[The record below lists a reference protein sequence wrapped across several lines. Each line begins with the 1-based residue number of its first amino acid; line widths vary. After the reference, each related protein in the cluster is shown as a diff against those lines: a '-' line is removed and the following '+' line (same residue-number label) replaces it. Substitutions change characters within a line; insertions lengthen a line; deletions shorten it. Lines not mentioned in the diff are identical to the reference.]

1 MPQGSCRKDCAAKP
15 LQLFLVRRVK
25 EGKGVVHIKNKALQE
40 TRRRAENNR
49 PMTLRH
55 LLAILFAT
63 LVVSAAAWAGP
74 LDTGD
79 AAYKSGDYAQAA
91 ALYGQAAAHG
101 HGAEQAKAYY
111 KLGNALHKLSRP
123 ADARNA
129 YLRAQSIDPSL
140 SFASSPDKFNSALA
154 RVSGGTMTR
163 GNRQG
168 GAVPLGAGGRA
179 VPGGDQAYLGLVN
192 SNVYVSPDV
201 PNIDTQALQQAAVEG
216 KDNPHT
222 IVKIAILSRL
232 PPGFRYDA
240 AHYAGILH
248 QSLNLQKNGLVVAVL
263 SGPKAGVGVA
273 TTELG
278 SDKNTQLARQYA
290 PQVAANPTQGMAA
303 LAGAVASAVN
313 GKEYGGA
320 SILWIVFLIVVAAVA
335 WLVVSATRQKKA
347 QIGQAR
353 EQIAPLKQYVLES
366 IGYIDGYLDVLPKNN
381 PDSDTVR
388 TLRQAASDKYDNA
401 SKALAVA
408 TADSDIARAQ
418 GLLNA
423 ARADVDNARKALDRA
438 LGNTA
443 NIPGDDALRPKP
455 LPETQ
460 REVNAVPTNQR
471 GVSFFSSRPAPI
483 GSLVPVTVTING
495 QSKQVLA
502 TPEEADELR
511 RGRMPQV
518 RTFDVQGQRVPW
530 YAYNQYDPYNDYWR
544 YQNSGWGGFGGGV
557 VAGLVGAELMGDLF
571 SPRYYGGFGGGYS
584 PYAFSTDNDYY
595 RGYYDAEQSQQA
607 YGSGFDNYGG
617 GGNYDNAGGANFM
630 QDSGPG
636 YDTQDYGSG
645 GGGYGYSGGGSDRS

>member
-1 MPQGSCRKDCAAKP
+1 M
-15 LQLFLVRRVK
+15 
-25 EGKGVVHIKNKALQE
+25 
-40 TRRRAENNR
+40 TRRH
-49 PMTLRH
+49 TL
-55 LLAILFAT
+55 AFCFFT
-63 LVVSAAAWAGP
+63 LTLTFTLGASAWAGP

-79 AAYKSGDYAQAA
+79 AAYKSGGFAQAA
-91 ALYGQAAAHG
+91 AAYGQAAATTHG
-101 HGAEQAKAYY
+101 TEQAKAYY
-111 KLGNALHKLSRP
+111 KLGNALHKLNRP

-129 YLRAQSIDPSL
+129 YLRAQTIDPSL
-140 SFASSPDKFNSALA
+140 SFASSPDKFSSALA
-154 RVSGGTMTR
+154 RVSGGASTT
-163 GNRQG
+163 GGSRQN
-168 GAVPLGAGGRA
+168 AGRLPANGQA

-201 PNIDTQALQQAAVEG
+201 PGINTQALQQAAVQG
-216 KDNPHT
+216 QGNPHT
-222 IVKIAILSRL
+222 VVKVAILSRL
-232 PPGFRYDA
+232 PRPFTSA
-240 AHYAGILH
+240 ARYAGTLH
-248 QSLNLQKNGLVVAVL
+248 TALHLQKNGLVVAAL
-263 SGPKAGVGVA
+263 SGPDAGVGVA

-278 SDKNTQLARQYA
+278 SDKNMQLAQQYA

-303 LAGAVASAVN
+303 LAGAVASAIN

-320 SILWIVFLIVVAAVA
+320 SILWIVFLIVVGAVA
-335 WLVVSATRQKKA
+335 WLVISATRQKKA

-353 EQIAPLKQYVLES
+353 DQIAPLKQYVLES
-366 IGYIDGYLDVLPKNN
+366 IGYLDGYVDVLPKNN

-388 TLRQAASDKYDNA
+388 SLRQSASDKYDNA

-418 GLLNA
+418 NLLNA

-460 REVNAVPTNQR
+460 QQVNAVPADQR

-518 RTFDVQGQRVPW
+518 RTFDVQGRRVPW

-557 VAGLVGAELMGDLF
+557 VAGLAGAELMGDLF
-571 SPRYYGGFGGGYS
+571 SPRYYGGGYS

-595 RGYYDAEQSQQA
+595 RGYYDAEQSNRA
-607 YGSGFDNYGG
+607 YGSGFDNYNGG
-617 GGNYDNAGGANFM
+617 GNYDNTGGNYDNAGGAAFM

-636 YDTQDYGSG
+636 YDTQDYGNSG
-645 GGGYGYSGGGSDRS
+645 GGGYTGGSDRS

>member
-1 MPQGSCRKDCAAKP
+1 M
-15 LQLFLVRRVK
+15 QLFRVHRVTYYNSTFRGHRARR
-25 EGKGVVHIKNKALQE
+25 GTGQE
-40 TRRRAENNR
+40 QEKTHRAENNDI
-49 PMTLRH
+49 MTVRNLI
-55 LLAILFAT
+55 AAFFAVLT
-63 LVVSAAAWAGP
+63 LGAAAWAGP

-79 AAYKSGDYAQAA
+79 TAYKSGDFTQAA
-91 ALYGQAAAHG
+91 AAYGQAAASTQ
-101 HGAEQAKAYY
+101 GAEQAKAYY
-111 KLGNALHKLSRP
+111 KLGNALHKLRRS

-154 RVSGGTMTR
+154 RVG
-163 GNRQG
+163 G
-168 GAVPLGAGGRA
+168 GAASEGGGQGEASRPAAEGRA

-192 SNVYVSPDV
+192 SNVYVDPAV
-201 PNIDTQALQQAAVEG
+201 GGIDPQVLQQAAVQG
-216 KDNPHT
+216 QGNPHT
-222 IVKIAILSRL
+222 VVKIAIVSRL
-232 PPGFRYDA
+232 PGRFRSA
-240 AHYAGILH
+240 AAYAGTLY
-248 QSLNLQKNGLVVAVL
+248 QSLNLQKNGLVVAAL
-263 SGPKAGVGVA
+263 SGPGAGVGVA
-273 TTELG
+273 TKDLG
-278 SDKNTQLARQYA
+278 SEKNAQLAQQYA
-290 PQVAANPTQGMAA
+290 PQVAADPTKGMAA
-303 LAGAVASAVN
+303 LAGGVAAAVN
-313 GKEYGGA
+313 GKEYRGA
-320 SILWIVFLIVVAAVA
+320 SVLWIVFLIVVAAVA

-353 EQIAPLKQYVLES
+353 DQIAPLKQYVLES
-366 IGYIDGYLDVLPKNN
+366 IGYLDGYVDVLPKNN

-388 TLRQAASDKYDNA
+388 SLRQAASDKYDNA
-401 SKALAVA
+401 TKALGVA

-438 LGNTA
+438 LGNTS

-460 REVNAVPTNQR
+460 QQVSAVPADQR

-495 QSKQVLA
+495 ESKQVLA

-544 YQNSGWGGFGGGV
+544 YQNNGWGGFGGGV
-557 VAGLVGAELMGDLF
+557 VAGLVGAELLGDLF

-607 YGSGFDNYGG
+607 YGSGFDGYGG
-617 GGNYDNAGGANFM
+617 GGNYDNAGGAAFM
-630 QDSGPG
+630 QDGGPG
-636 YDTQDYGSG
+636 YDTQDYGNGG
-645 GGGYGYSGGGSDRS
+645 GGGYGGGDRS

>member
-1 MPQGSCRKDCAAKP
+1 MFMTMRHTLAV
-15 LQLFLVRRVK
+15 LFLTL
-25 EGKGVVHIKNKALQE
+25 AL
-40 TRRRAENNR
+40 
-49 PMTLRH
+49 
-55 LLAILFAT
+55 
-63 LVVSAAAWAGP
+63 SAVAAAGP

-79 AAYKSGDYAQAA
+79 SAYKSGSYAQAA
-91 ALYGQAAAHG
+91 ANYGQAAAQT

-111 KLGNALHKLSRP
+111 KLGNALHKLNRP

-140 SFASSPDKFNSALA
+140 SFASSPGKFQSALA
-154 RVSGGTMTR
+154 RVSGGT
-163 GNRQG
+163 
-168 GAVPLGAGGRA
+168 GAAGGRRLGGA
-179 VPGGDQAYLGLVN
+179 QSPANGRGVPGGDQAYLGLVN

-201 PNIDTQALQQAAVEG
+201 PNVDTQALQQAAVQG
-216 KDNPHT
+216 RDTPHT
-222 IVKIAILSRL
+222 VVKIAILSRL
-232 PPGFRYDA
+232 PRGFASVSR
-240 AHYAGILH
+240 YAGTLH
-248 QSLNLQKNGLVVAVL
+248 RSLNLQKNGLVVAAL
-263 SGPKAGVGVA
+263 SGPGAGVGVA

-278 SDKNTQLARQYA
+278 TDKNTALARQYA
-290 PQVAANPTQGMAA
+290 PQVAADPTRGMAA
-303 LAGAVASAVN
+303 LAGAAASAIN

-320 SILWIVFLIVVAAVA
+320 SILWIVFLIVVIAVA

-353 EQIAPLKQYVLES
+353 AQIAPLKHYVLES
-366 IGYIDGYLDVLPKNN
+366 IGYLDGYVDVLPKNN
-381 PDSDTVR
+381 PDSDMVR
-388 TLRQAASDKYDNA
+388 SLRQAASDKYDNA

-423 ARADVDNARKALDRA
+423 ARADVDSARKALDRA

-443 NIPGDDALRPKP
+443 NIPGDDALRPAP

-460 REVNAVPTNQR
+460 QEVNAVPEGQR
-471 GVSFFSSRPAPI
+471 GVSFFSSRPAPL

-544 YQNSGWGGFGGGV
+544 YQNHGWGGFGGGV
-557 VAGLVGAELMGDLF
+557 VAGLVGAELLGDLF
-571 SPRYYGGFGGGYS
+571 SPRYYGGGYS

-595 RGYYDAEQSQQA
+595 RGYSDAEQSQQA
-607 YGSGFDNYGG
+607 YGSGFDGYGG
-617 GGNYDNAGGANFM
+617 GGNDDNAGGAGFM

-636 YDTQDYGSG
+636 YDTQDYGGGG
-645 GGGYGYSGGGSDRS
+645 GGGYGGGGNDRS

>member
-1 MPQGSCRKDCAAKP
+1 MTMR
-15 LQLFLVRRVK
+15 
-25 EGKGVVHIKNKALQE
+25 HI
-40 TRRRAENNR
+40 
-49 PMTLRH
+49 
-55 LLAILFAT
+55 LAIFLLIAT
-63 LVVSAAAWAGP
+63 FGAAAWAGP

-79 AAYKSGDYAQAA
+79 AAYKSGDYTQAA
-91 ALYGQAAAHG
+91 ANYGQAAARSQG
-101 HGAEQAKAYY
+101 VEQAKAYY
-111 KLGNALHKLSRP
+111 KLGNALHKLNRP

-129 YLRAQSIDPSL
+129 YEQAQSIDPSL
-140 SFASSPDKFNSALA
+140 SFASSPDKFQSAMR
-154 RVSGGTMTR
+154 RVSGASAPP
-163 GNRQG
+163 GNRYGDRGQIRPRES
-168 GAVPLGAGGRA
+168 APV
-179 VPGGDQAYLGLVN
+179 GGDQAYLGLVN

-201 PNIDTQALQQAAVEG
+201 PNINPQALQQAAVQG
-216 KDNPHT
+216 RDNPHT
-222 IVKIAILSRL
+222 IVKIAVLGRL
-232 PPGFRYDA
+232 PRGFSSVSR
-240 AHYAGILH
+240 YAGTLH
-248 QSLNLQKNGLVVAVL
+248 QSLNLQKNGLVVAAL
-263 SGPKAGVGVA
+263 AGPGAGVGVA

-278 SDKNTQLARQYA
+278 ADKNTQLAQQYA
-290 PQVAANPTQGMAA
+290 PQIAADPNKGTAA
-303 LAGAVASAVN
+303 LAAAVASAIN

-335 WLVVSATRQKKA
+335 WLLVSATRQKKA
-347 QIGQAR
+347 QLGQAR
-353 EQIAPLKQYVLES
+353 DQIAPLKQYVLES
-366 IGYIDGYLDVLPKNN
+366 IGYLDGYVDVLPKNN

-388 TLRQAASDKYDNA
+388 RLRQSASDKYDNA

-418 GLLNA
+418 GLLQA
-423 ARADVDNARKALDRA
+423 ARSDVDNARKALDRA

-443 NIPGDDALRPKP
+443 NIPGDDALRPTP
-455 LPETQ
+455 LPESQ
-460 REVNAVPTNQR
+460 QQVNAVPADQR

-571 SPRYYGGFGGGYS
+571 SPRYYGGGYS

-595 RGYYDAEQSQQA
+595 RGYYDAEQSGRA
-607 YGSGFDNYGG
+607 YGSGFDGYGG
-617 GGNYDNAGGANFM
+617 GAGMDNAGGAAFM
-630 QDSGPG
+630 QDGGPG
-636 YDTQDYGSG
+636 YDTQDYGQGG
-645 GGGYGYSGGGSDRS
+645 GGGYAGGGSDRS